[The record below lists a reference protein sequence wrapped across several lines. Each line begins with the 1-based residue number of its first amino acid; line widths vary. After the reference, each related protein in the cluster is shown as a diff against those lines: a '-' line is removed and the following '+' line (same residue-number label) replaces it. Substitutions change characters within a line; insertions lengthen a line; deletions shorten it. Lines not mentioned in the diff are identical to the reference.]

1 MLLQDRRA
9 SSNRLID
16 SLPVSS
22 RRRILA
28 AAEPVQLDYKRVL
41 ARNGGPLT
49 HVYFPTTSFVSLLVP
64 SGDARLEVAVV
75 GREGFFGLS
84 VALGAAGSDTEAIVQ
99 GAGTALRIAAPD
111 FRILLREDRTFARRI
126 DRYAYVM
133 LAAIA
138 RTAACNRFHL
148 VEQRMA
154 RWLLMSADRAQS
166 AIFPVTHVFLAEML
180 GVRRAGV
187 TTAAHTLQERG
198 LISYS
203 RGTLAIR
210 DRDGLVRA
218 ACSCYRED
226 LEAYKR
232 HFG

>member
-9 SSNRLID
+9 STNRLID
-16 SLPVSS
+16 SLSVSS

-28 AAEPVQLDYKRVL
+28 AGEPVQLDYKRAL
-41 ARNGGPLT
+41 ATKGKPLA
-49 HVYFPTTSFVSLLVP
+49 HVFFPTTSFISLLVP
-64 SGDARLEVAVV
+64 SGEARLEVAVV
-75 GREGFFGLS
+75 GREGFFGVS
-84 VALGAAGSDTEAIVQ
+84 VALGAAGSDLDAIVQ
-99 GAGTALRIAAPD
+99 GAGAALRIAAPD
-111 FRILLREDRTFARRI
+111 FRILMREDRTLRQCI
-126 DRYAYVM
+126 DRYTYVM

-166 AIFPVTHVFLAEML
+166 AIFPVTHAFLAEML

-187 TTAAHTLQERG
+187 TTAAHTLQGRG

-210 DRDGLVRA
+210 DRDGLKRA

-226 LEAYKR
+226 LDAYTR
-232 HFG
+232 HLA